1 MFISFEGIE
10 GVGKSTQL
18 AFVEQML
25 VEAGVSV
32 VVTREP
38 GGTRM
43 GEEIRD
49 VLLSHR
55 DEHVVPMTELLLMF
69 AARSQH
75 VGTVIRPALE
85 RNAWVLCDRFVDATY
100 AYQGGGRGLPIS
112 LIERLETLVLQGFKP
127 DRTLVFDAPPEI
139 GLERVK
145 KRGAQDRIEQE
156 KIDFFRRVRTVYQER
171 AATDPKRYHLIDAT
185 QSIESVKEEV
195 SMLIQGWIHET

>member
-18 AFVEQML
+18 AFVEKLL

-32 VVTREP
+32 IVTREP

-49 VLLSHR
+49 ILLSHR

-100 AYQGGGRGLPIS
+100 AYQGGGRGLSVS
-112 LIERLETLVLQGFKP
+112 LIERLENLVLQGFKP

-171 AATDPKRYHLIDAT
+171 AATDPKRYHMIDAT
-185 QSIESVKEEV
+185 QSIESVQEQV